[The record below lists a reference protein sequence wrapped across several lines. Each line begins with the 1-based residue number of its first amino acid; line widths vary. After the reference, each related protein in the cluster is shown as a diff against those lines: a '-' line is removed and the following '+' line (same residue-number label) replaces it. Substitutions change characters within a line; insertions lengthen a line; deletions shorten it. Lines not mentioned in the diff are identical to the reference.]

1 MLYVKP
7 ADNTSCP
14 DTPCHKL
21 SYYVQNPHS
30 QSLYLRSNTTLHFL
44 PGVHTFDH
52 ETLVV
57 VRRIENFALVGTW
70 NQSFVWCT
78 KPAGYFFSEV
88 VGLSI
93 QGLVFVDCGIDI
105 APLNNQLNTADYLPL
120 RATFCFNLVA
130 DLNIS
135 QVAVINGT
143 GHGLLALSMMG
154 NISIYHSI
162 LRSNKGTPKY
172 SGGNAVFLIGEN
184 CLRMNHQSMFFTVE
198 SSLIESGSATL
209 HDVFTSSPGLHIYID
224 SCFDVTVRI
233 NNSLFWGN
241 GLEDINVPM
250 YRMGGNMYL
259 LLSHDSVNS
268 SSYSILIENS
278 IFAGGKSSIGG
289 GLSIGTNS
297 RMCPSDATGIHPDTV
312 YIYNSTFSYNIAL
325 VSGGGIYCHFDLISC
340 HATHVLMRK
349 VVLQNN
355 LIAAP
360 PNDQNGTGGNLGI
373 CFSSSDVTNLIK
385 IDDSFINNGH
395 AFAGFGGGLYITV
408 TDFLNTVPK
417 HPASQRDGLIVQISN
432 TTFTN
437 NTAKH
442 GGGIS
447 ALISDHG
454 HGILQVVNC
463 TFEENSGELAMAIY
477 SYLDSFTGS
486 DFKLSFENT
495 HFMDHA
501 IISSPFNPSVVF
513 ILANKHIEF
522 FNCKFNNNV
531 ATAILAISSHLFF
544 VGKISF
550 WNNTG
555 ENGGALS
562 LCTNSIIFLIPNTYV
577 YFHNNHARNAGGAI
591 YVQQECASFGTY
603 CFFQP
608 VLPFSA
614 LLSLLPVANISLH
627 FDNNTAGRAG
637 DALYGGSIDECTL
650 SMLSTQSIILSIQS
664 FAQELDSLNTQSAS
678 SLIDYAN
685 TVTRS
690 ETKYQLSPKVFQ
702 LLFNVDNQSGL
713 SPISSDPLGVCF
725 CSDEQINCTS
735 KWHHVAPVFPG
746 GTFTLDVVI
755 VGQRNGVVP
764 GVVLASVNTTL
775 NSFTS
780 SLGPLENSQPVGKKC
795 AHLSYTVFSTEPS
808 VNMSLTVEDSL
819 LSVTFTPPVVH
830 IPLKPCPL
838 GFTRLNT
845 SWKCDCSP
853 LLESRNYTCNIT
865 DQTIHRKA
873 PQWIGYYG
881 GEFSTSNHNISTNES
896 TGGIL
901 VHSHCP
907 YDYCKPEHL
916 HIKLTSPDTQCAFNH
931 SGIMCGACKEGLS
944 LVLGTSKCK
953 QCSNSF
959 LVLLIPFS
967 IAGVVLV
974 FLLTV
979 LNLTVSEGTLN
990 GLIFYANVVH
1000 SNRATFFPPGCSNV
1014 AAVFIAWL
1022 NLDLGIETCFFSG
1035 MDAYSRTWIQ
1045 FVFPLYIW
1053 IIVIT
1058 IIVSAHYSTRAGRLF
1073 RKNSVK
1079 VLATLFRLSYAKIQ
1093 RTTIAALSFTLL
1105 TYPDGSNQA
1114 VWLQDPN
1121 IGYLKGKHIPLF
1133 LAGLGV
1139 LLFLSLPYT
1148 LLLLFIRYLRAHGHI
1163 RIFGWITRMQPLFD
1177 AYTGPYRDKYC
1188 FWTGLHLL
1196 FLNLLF
1202 LIFAVNML
1210 GDPALNLLAIGS
1222 ASLLLLVIAVGL
1234 QGIYKKWPL
1243 DVLEASFIFNLGV
1256 TSYATLYANLS
1267 QTNMLPAVAYVST
1280 SMTFTIFVGIV
1291 VYHACLQV
1299 YSSRMWRNLRNQH
1312 RWHNA
1317 VQVVPEACEEG
1328 NGGGNTVDN
1337 HQELRPLVLLFN
1349 KLREPL
1355 LEYAD
1360 N

>member
-7 ADNTSCP
+7 TDNTSCP

-30 QSLYLRSNTTLHFL
+30 PSLYLRSNTTLHFL

-52 ETLVV
+52 ETLVD

-78 KPAGYFFSEV
+78 KSAGYFFSEV

-105 APLNNQLNTADYLPL
+105 APLNNQLNTADHLPL
-120 RATFCFNLVA
+120 RATLCFSLVTH
-130 DLNIS
+130 LNIS

-162 LRSNKGTPKY
+162 LRSNKGSPKY
-172 SGGNAVFLIGEN
+172 SGGNAVFVIGED
-184 CLRMNHQSMFFTVE
+184 CLRMNHQSVFFTVE
-198 SSLIESGSATL
+198 SSSIEAGSTTP
-209 HDVFTSSPGLHIYID
+209 HDLFTSSPGFYIYID

-233 NNSLFWGN
+233 NNSLFVLN
-241 GLEDINVPM
+241 GIEDNLSPYDV
-250 YRMGGNMYL
+250 RQGGNMFL
-259 LLSHDSVNS
+259 LLSHYVVNS
-268 SSYSILIENS
+268 SSYTILIENC
-278 IFAGGKSSIGG
+278 IFTGGKSSIGG
-289 GLSIGTNS
+289 GLSIHENS
-297 RMCPSDATGIHPDTV
+297 KPCPSDAKGIRPDTV
-312 YIYNSTFSYNIAL
+312 YIYNSTFEYNMAL
-325 VSGGGIYCHFDLISC
+325 FSGGGICFYYDPISC
-340 HATHVLMRK
+340 HATHVFMREVIVK
-349 VVLQNN
+349 NN
-355 LIAAP
+355 LIEAHSRKG
-360 PNDQNGTGGNLGI
+360 NGGNLGI
-373 CFSSSDVTNLIK
+373 HVSLSAVTNLIK
-385 IDDSFINNGH
+385 IDDSVISNGH
-395 AFAGFGGGLYITV
+395 AFTGFGGGLFIRV
-408 TDFLNTVPK
+408 TDSLNTVPK
-417 HPASQRDGLIVQISN
+417 HPASQKDGLIVQISN

-437 NTAKH
+437 NEAMF

-447 ALISDHG
+447 ALITDHG
-454 HGILQVVNC
+454 QGILRVVNC
-463 TFEENSGELAMAIY
+463 TFEDNSGKLGMAIY
-477 SYLDSFTGS
+477 SFLDLFTGS
-486 DFKLSFENT
+486 DCKLSFKDTGFKNHT
-495 HFMDHA
+495 K
-501 IISSPFNPSVVF
+501 ISSSKQLNPSV
-513 ILANKHIEF
+513 ILAHAIKHVDFI
-522 FNCKFNNNV
+522 NCEFNNNV
-531 ATAILAISSHLFF
+531 ATAIFAQSSHLFF
-544 VGKISF
+544 EGNISF

-555 ENGGALS
+555 ENGGAIS
-562 LCTNSIIFLIPNTYV
+562 LCSNSIIFPFPNTYV
-577 YFHNNHARNAGGAI
+577 YFRNNHARNAGGAI

-608 VLPFSA
+608 VLPFNVLS
-614 LLSLLPVANISLH
+614 SLLPVANISFH

-650 SMLSTQSIILSIQS
+650 AMLSTPSLTFSIQS
-664 FAQELDSLNTQSAS
+664 FAQELDNTPTFS
-678 SLIDYAN
+678 SLISYTN
-685 TVTRS
+685 TAIKS
-690 ETKYQLSPKVFQ
+690 EGTYQLSPKVFQ

-764 GVVLASVNTTL
+764 GVVLASVNTTV

-780 SLGPLENSQPVGKKC
+780 SLGPLENSQPVGMKC

-808 VNMSLTVEDSL
+808 INMSLTVEDSL

-838 GFTRLNT
+838 GFTLSNT

-865 DQTIHRKA
+865 DQTILRKA

-896 TGGIL
+896 IGGIL

-907 YDYCKPEHL
+907 YDYCKPEDL
-916 HIKLTSPDTQCAFNH
+916 HIRLTSPDTQCAFNH

-944 LVLGTSKCK
+944 LVLGTSNCK

-1000 SNRATFFPPGCSNV
+1000 SNRATFFPPGCSNI

-1058 IIVSAHYSTRAGRLF
+1058 MIVSAHYSTQAGRLF

-1093 RTTIAALSFTLL
+1093 RTTIAALSFTPL
-1105 TYPDGSNQA
+1105 TYPDESNQA

-1121 IGYLKGKHIPLF
+1121 IGYLKGKHVPLF

-1139 LLFLSLPYT
+1139 LFFLSLPYT
-1148 LLLLFIRYLRAHGHI
+1148 LLLLFIRYLRARGHI

-1202 LIFAVNML
+1202 LIFAVNIL
-1210 GDPALNLLAIGS
+1210 GDPALNLFAIGS
-1222 ASLLLLVIAVGL
+1222 ASLLLLIIAVGL

-1243 DVLEASFIFNLGV
+1243 DILEASFIFNLGV

-1267 QTNMLPAVAYVST
+1267 QTNMLPAIAYVST
-1280 SMTFTIFVGIV
+1280 SMTFTVFVGIV

-1312 RWHNA
+1312 A
-1317 VQVVPEACEEG
+1317 
-1328 NGGGNTVDN
+1328 
-1337 HQELRPLVLLFN
+1337 
-1349 KLREPL
+1349 
-1355 LEYAD
+1355 
-1360 N
+1360 